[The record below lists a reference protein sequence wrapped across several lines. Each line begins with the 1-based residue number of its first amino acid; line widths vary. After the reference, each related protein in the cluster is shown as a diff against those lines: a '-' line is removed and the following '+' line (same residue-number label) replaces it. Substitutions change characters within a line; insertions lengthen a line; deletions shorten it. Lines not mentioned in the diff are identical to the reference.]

1 MQVPGPQFGSHIAH
15 RGLTAVSAM
24 ALLVVQPK
32 SALVEPPWAHS
43 GAAAKPKDGLVA
55 ETLVLS
61 DQARRYLL
69 LQYRSYPTEFM
80 GCMVG
85 EMRGRSVVVLRIAPA
100 DVEPAQSA
108 RTHVKSKQS
117 CEEAGWAGT
126 VGVIH
131 SHPSG
136 QQCWYHFPGTQV
148 LTSDGHS
155 FLWQPYPVDAI
166 MCGDRVVWISRD
178 MAERQVTLVPAEAS
192 YSLSTRER

>member
-1 MQVPGPQFGSHIAH
+1 MQVPGFRFGSQIAH
-15 RGLTAVSAM
+15 PSLMVAGAI

-32 SALVEPPWAHS
+32 SALVEPAWARA
-43 GAAAKPKDGLVA
+43 GTPAKVEVKDGLVA
-55 ETLVLS
+55 ETLVFS
-61 DQARRYLL
+61 DQARRYLA

-85 EMRGRSVVVLRIAPA
+85 EMRGRAVVVLRIAPA
-100 DVEPAQSA
+100 DVDPAQSA
-108 RTHVKSKQS
+108 RTHVMPKQS

-148 LTSDGHS
+148 LSSDGQS

-178 MAERQVTLVPAEAS
+178 MAERQLTLLAGEAHDS
-192 YSLSTRER
+192 VSIR

>member
-1 MQVPGPQFGSHIAH
+1 M
-15 RGLTAVSAM
+15 AVGAM

-32 SALVEPPWAHS
+32 SALVEPRWARA
-43 GAAAKPKDGLVA
+43 GTAAKVRDGLVA

-61 DQARRYLL
+61 DQALRYLL

-100 DVEPAQSA
+100 DVDPAQSA
-108 RTHVKSKQS
+108 RTHVMPKQS

-131 SHPSG
+131 SHPGG

-148 LTSDGHS
+148 LASDGQS

-178 MAERQVTLVPAEAS
+178 MAERQLTLVAAEAS
-192 YSLSTRER
+192 YTVSTRER

>member
-1 MQVPGPQFGSHIAH
+1 MQVPHSRFGSHVAH
-15 RGLTAVSAM
+15 RGLMTVGAM

-32 SALVEPPWAHS
+32 SALVERPLARA
-43 GAAAKPKDGLVA
+43 GTAAKAKHGLAA

-69 LQYRSYPTEFM
+69 LHYRSYPTEFM

-100 DVEPAQSA
+100 DVDPAQSA
-108 RTHVKSKQS
+108 RTHVMPKQS
-117 CEEAGWAGT
+117 CEEAGWSGT

-136 QQCWYHFPGTQV
+136 QQCW
-148 LTSDGHS
+148 
-155 FLWQPYPVDAI
+155 
-166 MCGDRVVWISRD
+166 
-178 MAERQVTLVPAEAS
+178 
-192 YSLSTRER
+192 

>member
-1 MQVPGPQFGSHIAH
+1 MQVRGPQFGSVVAH
-15 RGLTAVSAM
+15 RGLMALGAL

-32 SALVEPPWAHS
+32 SALLEPPWA
-43 GAAAKPKDGLVA
+43 GAAKGAKAKDGLVA

-85 EMRGRSVVVLRIAPA
+85 EIRGRSVVVLRIAPA
-100 DVEPAQSA
+100 DVDPTQSA
-108 RTHVKSKQS
+108 RTHVMPKQS

-148 LTSDGHS
+148 LASDGQS

-178 MAERQVTLVPAEAS
+178 MAERELTLVAAEAS
-192 YSLSTRER
+192 YTVSTRER

>member
-1 MQVPGPQFGSHIAH
+1 MEPSEEGRMQVPHSRFGSHVAH
-15 RGLTAVSAM
+15 RGLITVGAM

-32 SALVEPPWAHS
+32 SALVERSLARA
-43 GAAAKPKDGLVA
+43 GTAAKAKHGLAA

-69 LQYRSYPTEFM
+69 LHYRSYPTEFI

-100 DVEPAQSA
+100 DVDPAQSA
-108 RTHVKSKQS
+108 RTHVMPKQS
-117 CEEAGWAGT
+117 CEEAGWSGT

-136 QQCWYHFPGTQV
+136 QQCWYHFPR
-148 LTSDGHS
+148 
-155 FLWQPYPVDAI
+155 DA
-166 MCGDRVVWISRD
+166 G
-178 MAERQVTLVPAEAS
+178 AL
-192 YSLSTRER
+192 L